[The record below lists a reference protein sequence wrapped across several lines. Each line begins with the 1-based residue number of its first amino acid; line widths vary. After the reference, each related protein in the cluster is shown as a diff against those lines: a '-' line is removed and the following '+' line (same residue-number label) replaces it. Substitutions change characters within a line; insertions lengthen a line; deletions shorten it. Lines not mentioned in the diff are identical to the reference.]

1 MKWSLL
7 VFFLILQTAGFS
19 QQLAAF
25 NDNLRHFWVF
35 DGGAFTQLEHLEIQ
49 EFQVGGLLVAYID
62 NGDNLKVYQ
71 NGKVETL
78 MTGAPIKFTATDY
91 LLGYSIYQQLNV
103 YENGKNLILS
113 TQCGEYIV
121 MDSLIVWYDQII
133 QSINVYYGGRT
144 FTIESGLF
152 FDPLKEFKA
161 SSNMAIYYQSF
172 RNQLKLFYGGEIY
185 ILDDYAEDVQFEV
198 GRDIAAFIDIP
209 DQAFKVFYRGDIIEL
224 EVFRPRSFMAGN
236 ESIAYVDNLG
246 KLKYFVDGELIEI
259 SNYEPGFYELTD
271 NVLLFEEQGFLKTV
285 CNRQSYIIERYIPS
299 IHMMDNNTIVYY
311 DQNQFLKGFHA
322 CEPISLSYEKVKE
335 MNVIRDLVIF
345 VTGVNK
351 TNIYF
356 LGQIFEH

>member
-7 VFFLILQTAGFS
+7 VFFLIFQTAGFS

-25 NDNLRHFWVF
+25 SDNLRHFWVF
-35 DGGAFTQLEHLEIQ
+35 DGGNFTQLEHLGIQ
-49 EFQVGGLLVAYID
+49 EFQVGGILVAYID

-113 TQCGEYIV
+113 TQSGGYIV
-121 MDSLIVWYDQII
+121 MDSMIVWYDQII
-133 QSINVYYGGRT
+133 QSINVYYGGST

-161 SSNMAIYYQSF
+161 SSNMAVYYQSF
-172 RNQLKLFYGGEIY
+172 SNQLKLFYGGEIY
-185 ILDDYAEDVQFEV
+185 ILDDYAEDVAFEV

-209 DQAFKVFYRGDIIEL
+209 DQTFKVFYRGDIIVL
-224 EVFRPRSFMAGN
+224 EAFRPRSFMAGN

-246 KLKYFVDGELIEI
+246 KLKYFVDGELIEV
-259 SNYEPGFYELTD
+259 SGYEPGFYELTD
-271 NVLLFEEQGFLKTV
+271 NVLVFEEQGFLKTV
-285 CNRQSYIIERYIPS
+285 CNGQPYVIERYIPS
-299 IHMMDNNTIVYY
+299 LHMIDNNTIVYY
-311 DQNQFLKGFHA
+311 DQNMFLKGFHA
-322 CEPISLSYEKVKE
+322 CERITLSYEKVKE

-345 VTGVNK
+345 VTGANK